1 MRILKITNF
10 RIVILSPIENA
21 LNKPNKTTAQN
32 WRQQQ
37 QQDKT
42 ENLRAYEAARS
53 LKITN
58 YRTEILS
65 PLENTSN
72 KPNKTTENTKEQENM
87 PENSPKSYKNDNS
100 ISNES
105 HSVLIENTARNE
117 NEVPNQEYIP
127 EKGRYIQPM
136 VVMAC
141 ILIGVTIVA
150 IIIFL
155 LESVYGARVDLR
167 KEKRKPGN
175 ILAYL
180 NILSI

>member
-1 MRILKITNF
+1 M
-10 RIVILSPIENA
+10 ILSPIENA
-21 LNKPNKTTAQN
+21 SNKPNKTTAQN
-32 WRQQQ
+32 WRQQ

-72 KPNKTTENTKEQENM
+72 KTTENTKEQQNM

-100 ISNES
+100 ITNES
-105 HSVLIENTARNE
+105 HSVLIENTRRNE
-117 NEVPNQEYIP
+117 NELTNQEYIP

-167 KEKRKPGN
+167 KEKRKLGN
-175 ILAYL
+175 ILTYL
-180 NILSI
+180 IILSI